1 MKTGELGEV
10 IGCHHTSPC
19 LTTDL
24 YFDDGLTVVDVEP
37 VDALV
42 SNHFENG
49 HDLPD
54 FRKVAEELE
63 AAVAEAAAVYS

>member
-1 MKTGELGEV
+1 M
-10 IGCHHTSPC
+10 
-19 LTTDL
+19 
-24 YFDDGLTVVDVEP
+24 EP

-49 HDLPD
+49 HDLAD

>member
-1 MKTGELGEV
+1 MIKLLLFRLLLGLKN
-10 IGCHHTSPC
+10 INLNKKLISY
-19 LTTDL
+19 L

-63 AAVAEAAAVYS
+63 AAAVYS